1 VIINM
6 SMIFNI
12 AETLILRLPMPF
24 FHFFFFFFVVKY
36 SGLFLVFYVNYG
48 VSNCIISLKSV
59 DLIVTYLT

>member
-1 VIINM
+1 MIINM
-6 SMIFNI
+6 SMMFNI

-24 FHFFFFFFVVKY
+24 FLFYFFLVKY
-36 SGLFLVFYVNYG
+36 SGLFLLFYVNYG